1 MESVT
6 LDTELQALLSTSE
19 ASILRKAFGF
29 ETVGDLLR
37 HYPRRYDP
45 RGALTPIRGLPVG
58 EHVTVIA
65 EVVQVVERRMQ
76 RRSGSILEATITDGQ
91 GEMTLTWFNQH
102 WRKDHLAPGQRGLF
116 AGKVTEYRGKLQLA
130 HPDFDLFDDDE
141 AISTDPRHLEARV
154 SHWQS
159 DLVPIYPATTKVTSW
174 SIRSAVKKVL
184 SVLRQLDDPLP
195 FDIRQRAQEI
205 FDRSAPSRHR
215 VFSETGSPLDQ
226 PEGILELVTALHT
239 LHQPVTIEEQLRA
252 KQSLL
257 FREAFELQ
265 LGLLDLKRRA
275 GTESTASWPSVAGG
289 TRDSFDEAMPFTL
302 TGQQTE
308 VGEVLE
314 RELAD
319 TKPMH
324 RLLQGE
330 VGSGKTLV
338 ALRAMLQVADSQG
351 QSALLAPTEVL
362 ASQHLRSITEM
373 LGPRLTETLH
383 PTLLTGQLSVAE
395 QRLALLNIASGKA
408 RVIVGTH
415 ALMSERTTFEN
426 LGLIVIDEQHRF
438 GVEQRE
444 ALRRKGKRPP
454 HVLVMTAT
462 PIPRTVALTTFGD
475 LDVSTITEMPVGR
488 AGIVSHVVP
497 TADAPAWEQRAWDR
511 AAEEIRKGRQVYVV
525 CPAIARTLKEDS
537 ARFEAIV
544 QGSYYDGDPE
554 EVEVDFENV
563 EDTLD
568 ELAQVPS
575 LRGARISAL
584 TGAMPSDEKDR
595 VMRAFAAGDID
606 LLVATTVIEVGVN
619 VPNASM
625 MIIRD
630 AQRFGISQL
639 HQLRGRVG
647 RGEHEGLCLLVTPA
661 PVGSPARVRVETV
674 ASTNDGFELADFDL
688 QVRREGDLL
697 GSRQSGSTSGLSL
710 LRVAEHGEVIEVA
723 RELAENL
730 LERDPLLEAV
740 PLLADMVR
748 RGRETDLQNLGKS

>member
-6 LDTELQALLSTSE
+6 LDTELRTLLSSAE
-19 ASILRKAFGF
+19 AGLLHKTFGF

-91 GEMTLTWFNQH
+91 GEMKLTWFNQR
-102 WRKDHLAPGQRGLF
+102 WRKDHLSPGQRGLF
-116 AGKVTEYRGKLQLA
+116 AGKVTEYRGTLQLA
-130 HPDFDLFDDDE
+130 HPEFELFDDDE
-141 AISTDPRHLEARV
+141 TISTDPRHLEARV

-159 DLVPIYPATTKVTSW
+159 ELVPIYPATTKVTSW

-184 SVLRQLDDPLP
+184 SVLEQLPDPLP
-195 FDIRQRAQEI
+195 FDIRRRAHAMFMGQDGESPSQE
-205 FDRSAPSRHR
+205 APDD
-215 VFSETGSPLDQ
+215 PLDL
-226 PEGILELVTALHT
+226 PEGILELATALHT
-239 LHQPVTIEEQLRA
+239 LHQPVTIEEQQRA

-275 GTESTASWPSVAGG
+275 GAEVTQSWPRTAGG
-289 TRDSFDEAMPFTL
+289 LRDRFDAALHFEL
-302 TGQQTE
+302 TGQQRA
-308 VGEVLE
+308 VGATLE
-314 RELAD
+314 NELAG
-319 TKPMH
+319 TRPMH

-338 ALRAMLQVADSQG
+338 ALRAMLQVADGDG

-373 LGPRLTETLH
+373 LGPELTAELH
-383 PTLLTGQLSVAE
+383 PTLLTGQLGTAA
-395 QRLALLNIASGKA
+395 QRRALLDIASGKA
-408 RVIVGTH
+408 RIIIGTH
-415 ALMSERTTFEN
+415 ALMSARTTFEH
-426 LGLIVIDEQHRF
+426 LGFIVIDEQHRF

-462 PIPRTVALTTFGD
+462 PIPRTIALTTFGD

-497 TADAPAWEQRAWDR
+497 TADHPAWETRAWDR
-511 AAEEIRKGRQVYVV
+511 AAEEIGRGRQVYVV
-525 CPAIARTLKEDS
+525 CPAIARTRREDD
-537 ARFEAIV
+537 ARFDAVV
-544 QGSYYDGDPE
+544 QESYYDRDASE
-554 EVEVDFENV
+554 FEVDFQNV

-568 ELAQVPS
+568 ELSRVPS
-575 LRGARISAL
+575 LAGARLATL
-584 TGAMPSDEKDR
+584 TGAMPSDEKER
-595 VMRAFAAGDID
+595 IMRAFAAGDID
-606 LLVATTVIEVGVN
+606 VLIATTVIEVGVN

-661 PVGSPARVRVETV
+661 PVGSLARTRVERV
-674 ASTNDGFELADFDL
+674 AATTDGFELADYDL
-688 QVRREGDLL
+688 EVRREGDLL
-697 GSRQSGSTSGLSL
+697 GARQSGGSSGLSL
-710 LRVAEHGEVIEVA
+710 LRVAEHGDVIELA
-723 RELAENL
+723 RELAEEL
-730 LERDPLLEAV
+730 LLRDPDLTTV
-740 PLLADMVR
+740 PLLAEMVR
-748 RGRETDLQNLGKS
+748 RGREADLENLGKS